1 MADLSKILGG
11 PWSPPVEPIPQ
22 PLEVQFADAIRKDGR
37 IEVPDKII
45 IDGNIHRFRSG
56 STAKRLDRAGWYVAH
71 ADGIPCITFGCWR
84 EDITITTRVDMGGR
98 KWSPAEE
105 MAHIARIAAAKKK
118 RDAEIERDRGIA
130 ASDVE
135 TIWSGGTQAT
145 SEHPYLKRKGIEAH
159 GARVTGDGRLM
170 VPLFSPDGELASLQ
184 YIDDTHG
191 QGDKKYHPGGQTSGM
206 FWMLGTLDQP
216 GVLYIAEG
224 FATAATIHQATNR
237 PCIVAYSA
245 SSLVPVTASL
255 REMYGKNQDIVIVAD
270 HDKHGIGQKY
280 ADQASAKHGARV
292 VTPPIEGMDANDYV
306 KAGHDLLT
314 LLAQPTGSAVIDKL
328 KVVFGDELGTEYE
341 APDELIEGLLVMGSL
356 TVTYG
361 DSNSGKTFWALA
373 MAAHIAMGRD
383 FFGRKVDPGLVVYL
397 ASEAPGS
404 IRSRMQAMKKFYG
417 HDLADLAMVPLP
429 MNFYEGDEDA
439 NDVIALVQ
447 AVSELKGKP
456 VRLIVG
462 DTLARLSAG
471 ANENSGE
478 DMGPVMARFDRVA
491 QATKAALHIIH
502 HNGKDQAKG
511 ARGWSGIRAH
521 IDTEIEVAEKDGIRS
536 ASVTKQRELPG
547 KGEAIYFRLEVVEMG
562 TTKFGQ
568 TATTCVAVHDQEAAE
583 AKPHKKPTK
592 HDEQVRVIERAWNK
606 SGRELRDEMP
616 YISRSALR
624 ELLIKDGASE
634 RTAKNK
640 TESSRAD
647 GLILP
652 MINAGTLELFEHGW
666 RVIDGV
672 LASGMLLQIAPK
684 RP

>member
-11 PWSPPVEPIPQ
+11 PWSPPVSPVPQ
-22 PLEVQFADAIRKDGR
+22 APEVQFAEAIRRAGL
-37 IEVPDKII
+37 EVPEII
-45 IDGNIHRFRSG
+45 LDGKIHRFRSG
-56 STAKRLDRAGWYVAH
+56 ASAKTLDRSGWYVGH
-71 ADGIPCITFGCWR
+71 LDGIPCLTFGCWR
-84 EDITITTRVDMGGR
+84 QDITATVKADMGGK
-98 KWSPAEE
+98 KWTPAEE
-105 MAHIARIAAAKKK
+105 MAHIARVAAAKKQ
-118 RDAEIERDRGIA
+118 RDAEIERDRSVA
-130 ASDVE
+130 ASTVE
-135 TIWSGGTQAT
+135 TIWGGGVAA
-145 SEHPYLKRKGIEAH
+145 SPEHPYLKRKGVEAH

-170 VPLFSPDGELASLQ
+170 VPLFSPDGELSSLQ
-184 YIDDTHG
+184 YIDESG
-191 QGDKKYHPGGQTSGM
+191 GKLYHSGGQTGGM

-224 FATAATIHQATNR
+224 FATAATIHEVTNR

-245 SSLVPVTASL
+245 SNLVPVTGSL
-255 REMYGKNQDIVIVAD
+255 REQMPAQELVIVAD
-270 HDKHGIGQKY
+270 NDQSGVGQRY
-280 ADQASAKHGARV
+280 AEQASAKWGARMIV
-292 VTPPIEGMDANDYV
+292 IPILGDANDYAQ
-306 KAGHDLLT
+306 AGNDLLM
-314 LLAQPTGSAVIDKL
+314 LLVPPKNDIITKL
-328 KVVFGDELGTEYE
+328 KAVFGDELGTEYE

-447 AVSELKGKP
+447 AISELKGKP

-536 ASVTKQRELPG
+536 ASVTKQRELSG
-547 KGEAIYFRLEVVEMG
+547 KGEAIYFRLEIVEMG
-562 TTKFGQ
+562 VTKFGQ
-568 TATTCVAVHDQEAAE
+568 VATTCVAVHDAE
-583 AKPHKKPTK
+583 ATETKPHKKPTK
-592 HDEQVRVIERAWNK
+592 HDENMRTIERAWNK
-606 SGRELRDEMP
+606 SGKEIRNEMP
-616 YISRSALR
+616 YISRSGLR
-624 ELLIKDGASE
+624 EMLINDGASE

-647 GLILP
+647 GLIAP
-652 MINAGTLELFEHGW
+652 MLNAGILEQFEHGW
-666 RVIDGV
+666 RVTDNV
-672 LASGMLLQIAPK
+672 WASGMMLQIAPK

>member
-11 PWSPPVEPIPQ
+11 PWSPPVSPVPQ
-22 PLEVQFADAIRKDGR
+22 APEVQFAEAIRRAGL
-37 IEVPDKII
+37 EVPEII
-45 IDGNIHRFRSG
+45 LDGKLRRFRSTE
-56 STAKRLDRAGWYVAH
+56 SKKFDRSGWYVGH

-84 EDITITTRVDMGGR
+84 EDITQTVKADVGGK
-98 KWSPAEE
+98 KWTPAEE
-105 MAHIARIAAAKKK
+105 MAHIARVAAAKKQ
-118 RDAEIERDRGIA
+118 RDAEIERDRSVA
-130 ASDVE
+130 ASTVE
-135 TIWSGGTQAT
+135 TIWSGGVQA
-145 SEHPYLKRKGIEAH
+145 SPEHPYLKRKGIEAH

-170 VPLFSPDGELASLQ
+170 LPLFSPEGELSSLQ
-184 YIDDTHG
+184 YIDEAG
-191 QGDKKYHPGGQTSGM
+191 GKLYHSGGQTGGM
-206 FWMLGTLDQP
+206 YWMLGTLDQP

-224 FATAATIHQATNR
+224 FATAATIHQVTNR

-245 SSLVPVTASL
+245 GNLVPVTGAL
-255 REMYGKNQDIVIVAD
+255 REQMPGQELVIVAD
-270 HDKHGIGQKY
+270 NDQSGIGQRY
-280 ADQASAKHGARV
+280 AEQASAKHGARMILIP
-292 VTPPIEGMDANDYV
+292 TPGDANDYAQ
-306 KAGHDLLT
+306 AGNDLLM
-314 LLAQPTGSAVIDKL
+314 LLVPPKSDIITKL
-328 KVVFGDELGTEYE
+328 KAVFGDELGTEYE

-383 FFGRKVDPGLVVYL
+383 FCGRKVDPGLVIYL

-447 AVSELKGKP
+447 AISELKGKP

-562 TTKFGQ
+562 ITKFGQ
-568 TATTCVAVHDQEAAE
+568 TATTCVAVHDQEATDT
-583 AKPHKKPTK
+583 KPHKKPTK
-592 HDEQVRVIERAWNK
+592 HDENIRTIERAWDK
-606 SGRELRDEMP
+606 SGREIRDEMP

-647 GLILP
+647 GLISP
-652 MINAGTLELFEHGW
+652 MLNAGTLEQFEHGW

>member
-11 PWSPPVEPIPQ
+11 PWSPPVSPVPAA
-22 PLEVQFADAIRKDGR
+22 PEVQFAEAIRRSGLDVPPEIILDGKLR
-37 IEVPDKII
+37 
-45 IDGNIHRFRSG
+45 RFRSTE
-56 STAKRLDRAGWYVAH
+56 SKKFDRSGWYVGH

-84 EDITITTRVDMGGR
+84 EDITQTVKADMGGK
-98 KWSPAEE
+98 KWTPAEE
-105 MAHIARIAAAKKK
+105 MAHIARVAAAKKQ
-118 RDAEIERDRGIA
+118 RDAEIERDRSVA
-130 ASDVE
+130 ASTVE
-135 TIWSGGTQAT
+135 TIWSGGVQA
-145 SEHPYLKRKGIEAH
+145 SPEHPYLKRKGIEAN

-170 VPLFSPDGELASLQ
+170 LPLFSPDGELSSLQ
-184 YIDDTHG
+184 YIDEAG
-191 QGDKKYHPGGQTSGM
+191 GKLYHAGGQTGGM
-206 FWMLGTLDQP
+206 YWMLGTLDQP

-245 SSLVPVTASL
+245 GNLVPVTGSL
-255 REMYGKNQDIVIVAD
+255 REQMPAQEMVIVAD
-270 HDKHGIGQKY
+270 NDQSGIGQRY
-280 ADQASAKHGARV
+280 AEQASAKHGARMILIP
-292 VTPPIEGMDANDYV
+292 TPGDANDYAQ
-306 KAGHDLLT
+306 AGADLLM
-314 LLAQPTGSAVIDKL
+314 LLVPPKSDIITKL
-328 KVVFGDELGTEYE
+328 KAVFGDELGTEYE

-383 FFGRKVDPGLVVYL
+383 FCGRKVDPGLVVYL

-404 IRSRMQAMKKFYG
+404 IRSRMQAMKRYYD
-417 HDLADLAMVPLP
+417 HDLSDLVMVPLP

-439 NDVIALVQ
+439 NDVIDLVQ

-462 DTLARLSAG
+462 DTLARMSAG

-491 QATKAALHIIH
+491 QSTKAALHIIH

-547 KGEAIYFRLEVVEMG
+547 KGEAIYFRLEVIEMG
-562 TTKFGQ
+562 TTKFGKP
-568 TATTCVAVHDQEAAE
+568 ATTCVAVHDEQAADTASIKDSE
-583 AKPHKKPTK
+583 FVAARK
-592 HDEQVRVIERAWNK
+592 RFERAWCK
-606 SGRELRDEMP
+606 SHCETHIGQP
-616 YISRSALR
+616 YLSRSALLDFLISNDGFKQSKA
-624 ELLIKDGASE
+624 ESMCKPDGQMIGPLLSADMIK
-634 RTAKNK
+634 TAQ
-640 TESSRAD
+640 
-647 GLILP
+647 
-652 MINAGTLELFEHGW
+652 HGW
-666 RVIDGV
+666 IVVDNLWIT
-672 LASGMLLQIAPK
+672 SLQILSNK
-684 RP
+684 G

>member
-1 MADLSKILGG
+1 VPTA
-11 PWSPPVEPIPQ
+11 P
-22 PLEVQFADAIRKDGR
+22 EVQFAEAIRRSGLDVPPEIILDGKLR
-37 IEVPDKII
+37 
-45 IDGNIHRFRSG
+45 RFRSTE
-56 STAKRLDRAGWYVAH
+56 SKKFDRSGWYVGH

-84 EDITITTRVDMGGR
+84 EDITQTVKADMGSK
-98 KWSPAEE
+98 KWTPAEE
-105 MAHIARIAAAKKK
+105 MAHIARVAAAKKQ
-118 RDAEIERDRGIA
+118 RDAEIERDRSVA
-130 ASDVE
+130 ASTVE
-135 TIWSGGTQAT
+135 TIWSGGVQA
-145 SEHPYLKRKGIEAH
+145 SPEHPYLKRKGIEAH

-170 VPLFSPDGELASLQ
+170 LPLFSPEGELSSLQ
-184 YIDDTHG
+184 YIDDAG
-191 QGDKKYHPGGQTSGM
+191 GKLYHSGGQTGGM
-206 FWMLGTLDQP
+206 YWMLGTLDQP

-224 FATAATIHQATNR
+224 FATAATIHQVTNR

-245 SSLVPVTASL
+245 GNLVPVTGAL
-255 REMYGKNQDIVIVAD
+255 REQMPSQELVIVAD
-270 HDKHGIGQKY
+270 NDQSGIGQRY
-280 ADQASAKHGARV
+280 AEQASAKHGARMILIP
-292 VTPPIEGMDANDYV
+292 TPGDANDYAQ
-306 KAGHDLLT
+306 AGNDLLM
-314 LLAQPTGSAVIDKL
+314 LLVPPKSDIITKL
-328 KVVFGDELGTEYE
+328 KAVFGDELGTEYE

-383 FFGRKVDPGLVVYL
+383 FCGRKVDPGLVVYL

-404 IRSRMQAMKKFYG
+404 IRSRMQAMKRYYD

-447 AVSELKGKP
+447 AISELKGKP

-491 QATKAALHIIH
+491 QATNAAMHIIH

-521 IDTEIEVAEKDGIRS
+521 IDTEIEVTEKDGIRS

-547 KGEAIYFRLEVVEMG
+547 KGEAIYFRLEVIEMG

-568 TATTCVAVHDQEAAE
+568 PATTCVAVHDKEASDT
-583 AKPHKKPTK
+583 KPHKKPTK
-592 HDEQVRVIERAWNK
+592 HDENMRTIERAWRN
-606 SGRELRDEMP
+606 SGKEIRNGMP
-616 YISRSALR
+616 YVSRSALR
-624 ELLIKDGASE
+624 EMLVNDGASE

-647 GLILP
+647 GLIAP
-652 MINAGTLELFEHGW
+652 MLNAGILEQFEHGW
-666 RVIDGV
+666 VIVDEV
-672 LASGMLLQIAPK
+672 QISSLMLMK
-684 RP
+684 SNGKTK

>member
-11 PWSPPVEPIPQ
+11 PWSPPVSPVPQ
-22 PLEVQFADAIRKDGR
+22 APEIQFAEAIRRAGLEVPEIILDGKLR
-37 IEVPDKII
+37 
-45 IDGNIHRFRSG
+45 RFRSTE
-56 STAKRLDRAGWYVAH
+56 SKKFDRSGWYVGH

-84 EDITITTRVDMGGR
+84 EDITQTVKADVGNK
-98 KWSPAEE
+98 KWTPAEE
-105 MAHIARIAAAKKK
+105 MAHIARVAAAKKQ
-118 RDAEIERDRGIA
+118 RDAEIERDRSVA
-130 ASDVE
+130 ASTVE
-135 TIWSGGTQAT
+135 TIWSGGVQA
-145 SEHPYLKRKGIEAH
+145 SPEHPYLKRKGIEAH

-170 VPLFSPDGELASLQ
+170 LPLFSPEGELSSLQ
-184 YIDDTHG
+184 YIDESG
-191 QGDKKYHPGGQTSGM
+191 GKLYHSGGQTGGM

-224 FATAATIHQATNR
+224 FATAATIHQVTNR

-245 SSLVPVTASL
+245 GNLVPVTGALHEQMPSQEL
-255 REMYGKNQDIVIVAD
+255 VIVAD
-270 HDKHGIGQKY
+270 NDQSGIGQRY
-280 ADQASAKHGARV
+280 AEQASAKHGARMILIP
-292 VTPPIEGMDANDYV
+292 TPGDANDYAQ
-306 KAGHDLLT
+306 AGNDLLM
-314 LLAQPTGSAVIDKL
+314 LLVPPKSDIITKL
-328 KVVFGDELGTEYE
+328 KAVFGDELGTEYE

-383 FFGRKVDPGLVVYL
+383 FCGRKVDPGLVVYL

-404 IRSRMQAMKKFYG
+404 IRSRMQAMKRYYD

-562 TTKFGQ
+562 ITKFGQ
-568 TATTCVAVHDQEAAE
+568 TATTCVAVHDQEATDT
-583 AKPHKKPTK
+583 KPHKKPTK
-592 HDEQVRVIERAWNK
+592 HDENIRTIERAWDK
-606 SGRELRDEMP
+606 SGREIRDEMP

-647 GLILP
+647 GLISP
-652 MINAGTLELFEHGW
+652 MLNAGTLEQFEHGW

>member
-11 PWSPPVEPIPQ
+11 PWSPPVSPVPQ
-22 PLEVQFADAIRKDGR
+22 APEVQFAEAIRRAGL
-37 IEVPDKII
+37 EVPEII
-45 IDGNIHRFRSG
+45 LDGKIHRFRSTE
-56 STAKRLDRAGWYVAH
+56 SKKFDRSGWYVGH

-84 EDITITTRVDMGGR
+84 EDITQTVKADVGGK
-98 KWSPAEE
+98 KWTPAEE
-105 MAHIARIAAAKKK
+105 MAHIARVAAAKKQ
-118 RDAEIERDRGIA
+118 RDAEIERDRSVA
-130 ASDVE
+130 ASTVE
-135 TIWSGGTQAT
+135 TIWSGGVQA
-145 SEHPYLKRKGIEAH
+145 SPEHPYLKRKGIEAH

-170 VPLFSPDGELASLQ
+170 LPLFSPEGELSSLQ
-184 YIDDTHG
+184 YIDESG
-191 QGDKKYHPGGQTSGM
+191 GKLYHSGGQTGGM
-206 FWMLGTLDQP
+206 YWMLGTLDQP

-224 FATAATIHQATNR
+224 FATAATIHQVTNR

-245 SSLVPVTASL
+245 GNLVPVTGSL
-255 REMYGKNQDIVIVAD
+255 HEQMPGQELVIVAD
-270 HDKHGIGQKY
+270 HDQSGIGQRY
-280 ADQASAKHGARV
+280 AEQASAKHGARMILIP
-292 VTPPIEGMDANDYV
+292 TPGDANDYAQ
-306 KAGHDLLT
+306 AGNDLLM
-314 LLAQPTGSAVIDKL
+314 LLVPPKSDIITKL
-328 KVVFGDELGTEYE
+328 KAVFGDELGTEYE

-592 HDEQVRVIERAWNK
+592 HDEKVRVIERAWNK
-606 SGRELRDEMP
+606 SGREIRDEMP